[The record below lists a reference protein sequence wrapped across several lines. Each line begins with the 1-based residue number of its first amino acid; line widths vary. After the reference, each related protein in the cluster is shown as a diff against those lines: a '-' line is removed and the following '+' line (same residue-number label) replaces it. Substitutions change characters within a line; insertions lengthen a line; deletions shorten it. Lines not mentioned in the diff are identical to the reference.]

1 MRGLTNDKSPSPASS
16 ADEHTLRLAK
26 LSAVTPVL
34 LDLLGA
40 PSGRAPL
47 LDLGCG
53 VGEPALTAAR
63 RWPAVVGLDQDGQA
77 LETAR
82 QRARAQGLD
91 NVEFRQGSFEHLG
104 LEDASAAAAVSR
116 FGLLMFGDGETGA
129 RELAR
134 VLTPGAP
141 FALAMWTGADDNP
154 VIRLGLRTLERMQ
167 DSIGSGP
174 AVPALS
180 RSLGIASASTITSWL
195 TNAGMR
201 RVQTMRFEWG
211 AEFPD
216 VDAACDYLLESG
228 GPLTGF
234 YAALTDKQHDAVRAI
249 QRELIREQE
258 TLSSSA
264 VSLRSSCRIISGFL

>member
-1 MRGLTNDKSPSPASS
+1 MNVQSPSPVSS

-26 LSAVTPVL
+26 LAAVTPVL
-34 LDLLGA
+34 LEALGA

-63 RWPAVVGLDQDGQA
+63 RWPAVIGLDQDAQA
-77 LETAR
+77 LQTAR
-82 QRARAQGLD
+82 ERARAQGLD

-104 LEDASAAAAVSR
+104 LKDASAAAAVSR
-116 FGLLMFGDGETGA
+116 FGLLLFGDGETGA

-134 VLTPGAP
+134 VLLPGAP
-141 FALAMWTGADDNP
+141 FAVAMWTSPDDNP
-154 VIRLGLRTLERMQ
+154 AIRLGLRTLERMH
-167 DSIGSGP
+167 DSLDIPDIP
-174 AVPALS
+174 APS
-180 RSLGIASASTITSWL
+180 RIIASAPTVTSWL

-201 RVQTMRFEWG
+201 RVETTRFEWG

-216 VDAACDYLLESG
+216 VDAACDYLLDSG

-234 YAALTDKQHDAVRAI
+234 YAALTDEQHDAVRAV
-249 QRELIREQE
+249 QRELIRDQE
-258 TLSSSA
+258 SLTSSG
-264 VSLRSSCRIISGFL
+264 VSLRSSCRIISGVR

>member
-1 MRGLTNDKSPSPASS
+1 MRGLMNVQSSPASS

-82 QRARAQGLD
+82 ERARAQGLD

-134 VLTPGAP
+134 VLTPSGP
-141 FALAMWTGADDNP
+141 FALAMWSSADDNP
-154 VIRLGLRTLERMQ
+154 AVRLGLRTLERMQ
-167 DSIGSGP
+167 DSLDPPCI
-174 AVPALS
+174 PALS
-180 RSLGIASASTITSWL
+180 RVPASASTVTSWL

-201 RVQTMRFEWG
+201 RVETTRFEWG

-234 YAALTDKQHDAVRAI
+234 YAALTDKQRDDVRAV

-264 VSLRSSCRIISGFL
+264 VSLRSSCRIISGVL

>member
-1 MRGLTNDKSPSPASS
+1 MRGLMNDQSPSPANS
-16 ADEHTLRLAK
+16 AGEHTLRLAP

-40 PSGRAPL
+40 PSGRASL

-82 QRARAQGLD
+82 ERARAQGLD

-104 LEDASAAAAVSR
+104 LEPASAAAAVSR
-116 FGLLMFGDGETGA
+116 FGLLMFGDGETEA

-134 VLTPGAP
+134 VLVPGAP

-154 VIRLGLRTLERMQ
+154 VVRLGLRTLERMQ
-167 DSIGSGP
+167 DSLGSGP

-180 RSLGIASASTITSWL
+180 RSLATPSTIASWL

-201 RVQTMRFEWG
+201 RVETTRFEWG

-234 YAALTDKQHDAVRAI
+234 YAALTDKQRDAVRAV

-264 VSLRSSCRIISGFL
+264 VSLRSSCRIISGVL

>member
-1 MRGLTNDKSPSPASS
+1 MRGLMNDQLPSLASS
-16 ADEHTLRLAK
+16 ADEHTVRLAK

-40 PSGRAPL
+40 PSGPAPL

-53 VGEPALTAAR
+53 IGEPTLTAAR
-63 RWPAVVGLDQDGQA
+63 RWPAVIGLDQDGQA

-82 QRARAQGLD
+82 ERARVQGLD
-91 NVEFRQGSFEHLG
+91 NVEFRQGSFEHLP

-116 FGLLMFGDGETGA
+116 FGLLLFGDGETGA

-134 VLTPGAP
+134 VLAPGAP
-141 FALAMWTGADDNP
+141 FALAMWTSPDDNP
-154 VIRLGLRTLERMQ
+154 AIRLGFRTRERMQ
-167 DSIGSGP
+167 DSLGSGP
-174 AVPALS
+174 AVPAPS
-180 RSLGIASASTITSWL
+180 RSIASASTLTSWL

-201 RVQTMRFEWG
+201 RVETTQFEWG

-216 VDAACDYLLESG
+216 VDAAVDYLLESG

-234 YAALTDKQHDAVRAI
+234 YAALTDKQRDAVRAV

-258 TLSSSA
+258 TVSSSA
-264 VSLRSSCRIISGFL
+264 VSLRSSCGIISGSL

>member
-1 MRGLTNDKSPSPASS
+1 MRGLMNDQSPSLTRS
-16 ADEHTLRLAK
+16 ADEHTLRLAP

-40 PSGRAPL
+40 ASGRAPL

-53 VGEPALTAAR
+53 IGESALTAAR
-63 RWPAVVGLDQDGQA
+63 RWPAVVGCDQDGQA

-82 QRARAQGLD
+82 ERARAQGLD
-91 NVEFRQGSFEHLG
+91 NVEFRQCSFEHLG

-134 VLTPGAP
+134 VLAPGAP
-141 FALAMWTGADDNP
+141 FALAMWTAPDDNP
-154 VIRLGLRTLERMQ
+154 AIRLGLRTLERVQ
-167 DSIGSGP
+167 DSLGSGP

-180 RSLGIASASTITSWL
+180 RSLASASTITSWL
-195 TNAGMR
+195 ANAGMR
-201 RVQTMRFEWG
+201 RVETTRFEWG

-216 VDAACDYLLESG
+216 VDAACDYLQESG
-228 GPLTGF
+228 GPLKGF
-234 YAALTDKQHDAVRAI
+234 YAALTDKQRDAVRAV

-264 VSLRSSCRIISGFL
+264 VSLRSSCRIISGCL

>member
-1 MRGLTNDKSPSPASS
+1 MNTQPLSPASS

-26 LSAVTPVL
+26 LAAVTPVL
-34 LDLLGA
+34 LEALGD
-40 PSGRAPL
+40 PSGRGPL

-63 RWPAVVGLDQDGQA
+63 RWPAVVGVDQDGQA

-82 QRARAQGLD
+82 ERAHAQGLD

-104 LEDASAAAAVSR
+104 LKDASGAAAVSR
-116 FGLLMFGDGETGA
+116 FGLLMFGDGEAGA

-134 VLTPGAP
+134 VLAPGAP
-141 FALAMWTGADDNP
+141 FAVAMWTGPDDNP
-154 VIRLGLRTLERMQ
+154 AVRLGVRTLERMQ
-167 DSIGSGP
+167 DSLGSGP
-174 AVPALS
+174 AVPDIPALF
-180 RSLGIASASTITSWL
+180 RSLASASTVKSWL
-195 TNAGMR
+195 TNAGMH
-201 RVQTMRFEWG
+201 RVETTRFEG
-211 AEFPD
+211 SAEFAD
-216 VDAACDYLLESG
+216 VDAACDYLVDSG

-234 YAALTDKQHDAVRAI
+234 YKALTDKQHDAVRAV

-264 VSLRSSCRIISGFL
+264 VSLRSSCRIVSGVL

>member
-1 MRGLTNDKSPSPASS
+1 MGGLMNVQSPSPASS

-26 LSAVTPVL
+26 LSAVTPML
-34 LDLLGA
+34 LDQLGA

-63 RWPAVVGLDQDGQA
+63 RWPAVVGLDQDAQA

-82 QRARAQGLD
+82 ERARAQGLD

-104 LEDASAAAAVSR
+104 LEPASAAAAVSR
-116 FGLLMFGDGETGA
+116 FGLLMFGDGEAGA

-134 VLTPGAP
+134 VLVPGAP

-154 VIRLGLRTLERMQ
+154 VVRLGLRTLERMQ
-167 DSIGSGP
+167 DSLGSGP

-180 RSLGIASASTITSWL
+180 RSLASASTVTSWL

-201 RVQTMRFEWG
+201 RVETTRFEWG

-216 VDAACDYLLESG
+216 MDAACDYLLESG

-234 YAALTDKQHDAVRAI
+234 YAALTDKQRDAVRAV

-264 VSLRSSCRIISGFL
+264 VSLRSSCRVISGSL

>member
-1 MRGLTNDKSPSPASS
+1 MNTQSPNPTSS

-26 LSAVTPVL
+26 LAAVTPVL
-34 LDLLGA
+34 LEALGD

-53 VGEPALTAAR
+53 VGEPTLTAAR
-63 RWPAVVGLDQDGQA
+63 QWPAVVGLDQDGQA

-82 QRARAQGLD
+82 ERARAQGLD
-91 NVEFRQGSFEHLG
+91 NVEFRQGFFEHLG
-104 LEDASAAAAVSR
+104 LRDASVAAAVSR

-141 FALAMWTGADDNP
+141 FAIAMWTSADDNP
-154 VIRLGLRTLERMQ
+154 AVRLGIRTLERMQ
-167 DSIGSGP
+167 DSLGP
-174 AVPALS
+174 AVPDIPAMF
-180 RSLGIASASTITSWL
+180 RSLASASTITSWL
-195 TNAGMR
+195 TNAGMH
-201 RVQTMRFEWG
+201 RVETVRFEWG

-216 VDAACDYLLESG
+216 IDTACDYVLDSG

-234 YAALTDKQHDAVRAI
+234 YKALTDNQLDAVRAV
-249 QRELIREQE
+249 QRELIREHE
-258 TLSSSA
+258 TLTRTA
-264 VSLRSSCRIISGFL
+264 VSLRSSCRIISGAR

>member
-1 MRGLTNDKSPSPASS
+1 MNDQLPSLASS

-40 PSGRAPL
+40 PSGRTPL

-82 QRARAQGLD
+82 ERARAQGLD
-91 NVEFRQGSFEHLG
+91 NAEFRQGSFDHLG
-104 LEDASAAAAVSR
+104 FEDASAAAAVSR
-116 FGLLMFGDGETGA
+116 FGLLMFGDGEAGA

-134 VLTPGAP
+134 VLAPGAP
-141 FALAMWTGADDNP
+141 FALATWTGADDNP
-154 VIRLGLRTLERMQ
+154 AVRLGLRTLERMQ
-167 DSIGSGP
+167 DSLGSGP

-180 RSLGIASASTITSWL
+180 RSFASASTMTSWL
-195 TNAGMR
+195 TSAGMR
-201 RVQTMRFEWG
+201 RVETTRFEWG

-216 VDAACDYLLESG
+216 VDAAVDYLLESG

-234 YAALTDKQHDAVRAI
+234 YAALTDNQRDAVRAV

-258 TLSSSA
+258 TVSSSA
-264 VSLRSSCRIISGFL
+264 VSLHSSCRIISGVL